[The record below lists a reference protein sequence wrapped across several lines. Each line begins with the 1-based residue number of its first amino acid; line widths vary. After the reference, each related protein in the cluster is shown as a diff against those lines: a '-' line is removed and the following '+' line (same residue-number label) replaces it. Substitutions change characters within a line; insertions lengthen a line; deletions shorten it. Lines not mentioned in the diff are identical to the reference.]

1 MQNLDKRVMLSCK
14 RERTS
19 VFLVVMVLMLVGRG
33 ESDGV
38 NGSGGVICFMVEG
51 NFKSFRS

>member
-1 MQNLDKRVMLSCK
+1 MLSCK

-19 VFLVVMVLMLVGRG
+19 VFLVVMVLMLVGSG
-33 ESDGV
+33 GSDGV